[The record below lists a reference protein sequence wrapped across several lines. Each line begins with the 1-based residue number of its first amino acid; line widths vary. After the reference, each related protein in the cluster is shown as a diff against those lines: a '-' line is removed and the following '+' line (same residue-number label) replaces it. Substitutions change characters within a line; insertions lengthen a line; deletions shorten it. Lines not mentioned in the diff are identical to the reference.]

1 MHLVNDALAAV
12 AELDPV
18 LHFIA
23 DDWSDSA
30 LQDAARIDAAHPADR
45 GPLAGVPFLAKAGTT
60 ARSPAVGRLIAAG
73 AVAIGSSTR
82 PDPAVDCQAW
92 GWNGRDLTA
101 NPWAADRS
109 PGGSSAGAAV
119 AVAAGVVPIATGA
132 DGAASLRIPAAFCGV
147 TALKG
152 TYGRIPRRAGRSRTQ
167 RIVSGVI
174 GAGLSDVVLATSLA
188 SGPDPADPDS
198 LPGWPVPEST
208 GGRLRVGY
216 CADLGY
222 AHPDPAVA
230 DIVLGRITD
239 LASSDAISL
248 VDVRARLADPKE
260 SWLALANLEDGR
272 IPDPARLERAYEL
285 RKRNDQAL
293 AEIFGEVDVLVTPT
307 TPYTAFPIADYQ
319 TAMPAG
325 HLCWAFNLSG
335 HPAVTVPAGLLAD
348 CQWGCKPSPRTTT
361 TTWPWPLPGWRSCR
375 FRIRLTSGR
384 TQRLPPRDPSQ
395 TQAGPHDG
403 RGDEGRWVDMQCAGA
418 FK

>member
-45 GPLAGVPFLAKAGTT
+45 GPLAGVPFLAK
-60 ARSPAVGRLIAAG
+60 
-73 AVAIGSSTR
+73 
-82 PDPAVDCQAW
+82 
-92 GWNGRDLTA
+92 
-101 NPWAADRS
+101 WAADRS

-335 HPAVTVPAGLLAD
+335 HPAVTVPAGLLAGLPVGLQAIAAHHHD
-348 CQWGCKPSPRTTT
+348 DLALAIAGLAQL
-361 TTWPWPLPGWRSCR
+361 PLPD
-375 FRIRLTSGR
+375 
-384 TQRLPPRDPSQ
+384 PPHFWPNSA
-395 TQAGPHDG
+395 TPAS
-403 RGDEGRWVDMQCAGA
+403 
-418 FK
+418 